1 MKEHTK
7 LAHAGR
13 HPSEHNGAVNV
24 PVYRASTI
32 LFPTMEEFANRAD
45 PSVKI
50 RYALRGTPTS
60 FALEEALT
68 ALEGGHN
75 TVLAPSGLQAITM
88 ALMAFVKSGDHV
100 LVTDSTYAPTR
111 NFCNQVLANLGVETT
126 YYDPSIGAG
135 IKDLLRDNTTVVWTE
150 SPGSH
155 TFEVQDIPAI
165 SKAAHE
171 VGAVVMIDNTWSGGY
186 YLKPLSLGADIS
198 VHAITKY
205 VGGHSDLMMGAMI
218 CNEKTYDRLKTIA
231 GLFGNFASPDDVTL
245 ALRGL
250 RSIGVRMPRHYES
263 ALTVAKWLQD
273 RPEVTQVL
281 HPALPD
287 DPGHELWKR
296 DFTGASGLFGF
307 VINTEDR
314 KKISAMMDS
323 WKLYGMGSSW
333 GGYESLLI
341 PAWPADNRTATTWKT
356 DGQLLRI
363 HVGLEDPEDLI
374 ADLEAGFDRL
384 NAA

>member
-111 NFCNQVLANLGVETT
+111 NFCNQILANLGVETE
-126 YYDPSIGAG
+126 YYDPAIGAG
-135 IKDLLRDNTTVVWTE
+135 IKDLLRDNTTAVWTE

-218 CNEKTYDRLKTIA
+218 CNEKTYDRLKTVA

-263 ALTVAKWLQD
+263 AMTVAKWLQD
-273 RPEVTQVL
+273 DIGGLAAMERQNRAKAQLLYEVIDADDGFYRPHAEPDSRSIMNVTFRLPSDELQEKFLVGAKENRL
-281 HPALPD
+281 MNLKGHRSVGGIRASIYNAQPVEGVEAL
-287 DPGHELWKR
+287 R
-296 DFTGASGLFGF
+296 DFMRDFCVQNG
-307 VINTEDR
+307 
-314 KKISAMMDS
+314 
-323 WKLYGMGSSW
+323 
-333 GGYESLLI
+333 
-341 PAWPADNRTATTWKT
+341 
-356 DGQLLRI
+356 
-363 HVGLEDPEDLI
+363 
-374 ADLEAGFDRL
+374 
-384 NAA
+384 